1 MITCERPGAGIT
13 PGTGPGGPG
22 RQCADARAWP
32 VLAALAGAALADA
45 ALADAALAGA
55 AGASSPAETPSEQA
69 ATSSAQATVLK
80 RRPGRGVSHSR
91 AAPAR

>member
-1 MITCERPGAGIT
+1 MITCGQPVAEIT
-13 PGTGPGGPG
+13 PGTDSGEPG
-22 RQCADARAWP
+22 RQCAEARAWL
-32 VLAALAGAALADA
+32 VL
-45 ALADAALAGA
+45 AALAGA
-55 AGASSPAETPSEQA
+55 AGASSPADTPSEQA